1 MFHGKQK
8 IERTGFDFMF
18 MTKKERRQMWRAR
31 IFHAMQAAALCTVL
45 VAGFYLLLW
54 LDVNGLIGMAI
65 R

>member
-1 MFHGKQK
+1 
-8 IERTGFDFMF
+8 MF